1 MPNWVQSFPKVDKAG
16 TSLVWGLR
24 CGRNKTM
31 LRFGSIN
38 SVFMSSGKL
47 VTGNSL
53 LWDRYNVS
61 RRLEIVFIFSKLVS
75 QIIFQIQFGL
85 SYQREIHHKNKWN
98 VIQSLRHIFFQK
110 TWYRGNHITHS
121 VAPPKSG
128 ESYCVIKR
136 TGRWNLLKLL
146 QYMLSGMIFK
156 ICKLRN
162 SVGQMKEKTYFFHFR

>member
-47 VTGNSL
+47 LTGNSL
-53 LWDRYNVS
+53 LWDRYTVS

-98 VIQSLRHIFFQK
+98 VIQSLRYIFFPENLIPWQPYNAFSCTPK
-110 TWYRGNHITHS
+110 NPAKAIVLLIREQVGEIFSNCGNTCYQEWS
-121 VAPPKSG
+121 SKYVS
-128 ESYCVIKR
+128 
-136 TGRWNLLKLL
+136 
-146 QYMLSGMIFK
+146 
-156 ICKLRN
+156 
-162 SVGQMKEKTYFFHFR
+162 